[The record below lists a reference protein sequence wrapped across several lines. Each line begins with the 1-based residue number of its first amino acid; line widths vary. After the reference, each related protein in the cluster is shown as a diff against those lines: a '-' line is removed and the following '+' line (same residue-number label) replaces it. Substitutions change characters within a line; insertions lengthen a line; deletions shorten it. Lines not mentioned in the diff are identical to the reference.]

1 MQSLSTLAMPM
12 VNSLGPSGY
21 PALQNFLS
29 HILNKATRSSLL
41 SSKKMFVVLV
51 AALALEMLEEV
62 F

>member
-1 MQSLSTLAMPM
+1 MPI

-29 HILNKATRSSLL
+29 HLLDKRTRFFLVA
-41 SSKKMFVVLV
+41 SKKMFVVLI
-51 AALALEMLEEV
+51 AALVAEVIGEV